1 MKMVK
6 VVGSVVSTI
15 KEKSLEGFKLLL
27 VQSVGIDL
35 KGKSEYFIAVDTVG
49 MGEGEIGLLVTGSTA
64 KRTEAT
70 KGKNIDGSLVAK
82 IERIDTN

>member
-35 KGKSEYFIAVDTVG
+35 KGKNEYFIAVDTVG